1 MLYKREGKYQSQRK
15 SEKKNEEKMSLL
27 GYSAIYWILER
38 PENSTKTTQLEPL
51 ESIEDSESESE

>member
-1 MLYKREGKYQSQRK
+1 
-15 SEKKNEEKMSLL
+15 MSLL

-51 ESIEDSESESE
+51 ESIEDSESEAE